1 MIDFFK
7 NIFLCIIGETC
18 TASLHMLQYISGIQ
32 EVYDETVAS
41 NLYMLKYIPD
51 HLKTQEMS
59 DAAVHV
65 HSGREK
71 FRTPCGLLLSMPSI
85 LFFIPD
91 HAGDV

>member
-1 MIDFFK
+1 M
-7 NIFLCIIGETC
+7 
-18 TASLHMLQYISGIQ
+18 HMLQYISGVQ

-41 NLYMLKYIPD
+41 NPYMLKYIPD
-51 HLKTQEMS
+51 HLKTQEMC

-71 FRTPCGLLLSMPSI
+71 FRNLCGLLLSMPSI

-91 HAGDV
+91 HAGEV